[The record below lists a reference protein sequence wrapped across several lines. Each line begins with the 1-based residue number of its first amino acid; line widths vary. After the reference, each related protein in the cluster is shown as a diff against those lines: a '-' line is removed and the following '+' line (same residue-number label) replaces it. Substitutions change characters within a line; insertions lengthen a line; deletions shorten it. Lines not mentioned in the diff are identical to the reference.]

1 MEQIDKQTP
10 EIIDEYITLAKHQW
24 GTNRKS
30 DVEASVKIITLM
42 LLTGS
47 KKHSGLKAL
56 EMVGIARKKLRVLLK
71 EPIKPK
77 DELSDVIEQTI
88 REAKGDTE
96 PTELIKLDFQLRT
109 SMSLEQVLILHERLS
124 AQKTFRTDT
133 GEIDEKKIAKIIG
146 NFKNLTKIG
155 LDTIIKNEFRLN
167 KFVNDIRNGM
177 EDQEKQEKDE
187 LRYKMTA
194 KTDLLQEPFADE
206 YFKQEFKYP
215 MLAIMNHSQ
224 EQVIPKKEALLM
236 NIILGNSNKMIPEHE
251 ITNDSDDILFDLA
264 AIYML
269 TNLGANPHVGNEIT
283 RKQAAGIL
291 NGRRQIGAPALHG
304 NPPLRRTTN
313 VGNLHPYKA
322 RKISDSTKSSH

>member
-155 LDTIIKNEFRLN
+155 LDTII
-167 KFVNDIRNGM
+167 
-177 EDQEKQEKDE
+177 
-187 LRYKMTA
+187 
-194 KTDLLQEPFADE
+194 
-206 YFKQEFKYP
+206 
-215 MLAIMNHSQ
+215 
-224 EQVIPKKEALLM
+224 
-236 NIILGNSNKMIPEHE
+236 
-251 ITNDSDDILFDLA
+251 
-264 AIYML
+264 
-269 TNLGANPHVGNEIT
+269 
-283 RKQAAGIL
+283 
-291 NGRRQIGAPALHG
+291 
-304 NPPLRRTTN
+304 
-313 VGNLHPYKA
+313 
-322 RKISDSTKSSH
+322 